1 MTGRLAAALAAE
13 LATCAG
19 LLAAATGA
27 LAWAQQGTPDSPSH
41 KAPAATTT
49 PRLARTGTR
58 RGDAREEGIAAPI
71 PGWT

>member
-1 MTGRLAAALAAE
+1 V
-13 LATCAG
+13 
-19 LLAAATGA
+19 LAAATGA

-41 KAPAATTT
+41 KVLAATTT